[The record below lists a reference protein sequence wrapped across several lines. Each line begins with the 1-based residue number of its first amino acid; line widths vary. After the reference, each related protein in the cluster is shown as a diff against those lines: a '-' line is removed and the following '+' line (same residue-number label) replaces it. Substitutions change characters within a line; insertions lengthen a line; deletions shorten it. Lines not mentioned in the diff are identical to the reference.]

1 MKGTV
6 VKEDETFVE
15 KYHCSLLNFTIEQT
29 GLINY
34 LILFTLFLS
43 ALIFTHQYQ
52 LKSIAMVCTGVILI
66 IVAQKTMKCC
76 KYISPNTHH
85 DS

>member
-34 LILFTLFLS
+34 LILFSLFLS
-43 ALIFTHQYQ
+43 ALTFH
-52 LKSIAMVCTGVILI
+52 SLI
-66 IVAQKTMKCC
+66 STKINCYGLYRSHPYNCGSENYEML
-76 KYISPNTHH
+76 
-85 DS
+85 